1 MAAFQPAP
9 DARSQLGKAAG
20 LAAVVLATLVAVA
33 VAALFLVLV
42 GASRRG
48 RLTPPEHYRAVANPG
63 QTATRR
69 SRALGPPYPCSSSP
83 GARRANQACV
93 PLLRDS
99 P

>member
-1 MAAFQPAP
+1 MAASQPAP
-9 DARSQLGKAAG
+9 DARSQPGNAAG

-33 VAALFLVLV
+33 MAALLLVLI

-48 RLTPPEHYRAVANPG
+48 RLTPPEHDRAPANPG
-63 QTATRR
+63 QTRNPAIPSPRPAAPVLVFSRGTTRQR
-69 SRALGPPYPCSSSP
+69 GS
-83 GARRANQACV
+83 V